1 MELSLCL
8 AVILKGRNTSFGFG
22 TSSHA
27 RESGCVRHKDKR
39 RAAWVAGV
47 TLAPCLALTQPTAL
61 RFSRLPRVA
70 AQWTTV
76 SCTPAPPDWGHAHA
90 PNIDGGERGPRSL
103 HTKDLGRAAPRLLGL
118 RLEPGEE
125 GLDLVRLDLVDGL
138 LGQHLRRA
146 LPARG
151 RRGVLVHRLLAP
163 RGALLAARHRR
174 HGPRRRRGRL
184 VARGG
189 GLARGR
195 LGRGLVPPLV
205 ARALVDPDRL
215 PALEEHEHPL
225 GGGYLGDDARVRHL
239 HHRAAA
245 GRLVLLL
252 VHDDHARV
260 DLCLRRL

>member
-1 MELSLCL
+1 MPGTHAAHGS
-8 AVILKGRNTSFGFG
+8 AVLKTA
-22 TSSHA
+22 A
-27 RESGCVRHKDKR
+27 RCSAVDEGLVHTRIPRLDPRLRACTRSKHRWR
-39 RAAWVAGV
+39 RAWAAVPPHQGRLTASE
-47 TLAPCLALTQPTAL
+47 AP
-61 RFSRLPRVA
+61 
-70 AQWTTV
+70 
-76 SCTPAPPDWGHAHA
+76 
-90 PNIDGGERGPRSL
+90 
-103 HTKDLGRAAPRLLGL
+103 LGRAAPRLLGL

-205 ARALVDPDRL
+205 ARALVDPHL
-215 PALEEHEHPL
+215 LSPLVKAHAHPL
-225 GGGYLGDDARVRHL
+225 CGGYLGDDARVRHL

-260 DLCLRRL
+260 DLCLRRLELRRAARRRGWLTRRRHLHPLRRKLAE